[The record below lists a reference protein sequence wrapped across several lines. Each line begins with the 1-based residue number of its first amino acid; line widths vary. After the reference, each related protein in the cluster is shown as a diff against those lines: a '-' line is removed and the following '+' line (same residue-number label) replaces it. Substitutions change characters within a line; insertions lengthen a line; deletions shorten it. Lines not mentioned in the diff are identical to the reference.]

1 MYIVS
6 VKFVFV
12 FCFRRPCHSL
22 SNEPPQKKPKSNFRC
37 TQPFAIKISVNIN
50 VISPELTCYFL
61 FVQGRVPAR
70 KSRFDCMH
78 LAFGG
83 FKIKKL
89 FFNDFSTTRS
99 LLNLKIVLPMHI
111 FAHPDPLHPSV
122 VPMVHSYQ
130 VFPFSPVQSVRLRH
144 S

>member
-6 VKFVFV
+6 VKLVCV
-12 FCFRRPCHSL
+12 FCFRRPWHSL

-37 TQPFAIKISVNIN
+37 TQPFAIKIFVNIN
-50 VISPELTCYFL
+50 VISLELTCYFL

-70 KSRFDCMH
+70 QSRFVCMH

-111 FAHPDPLHPSV
+111 FAHPDPLHPSL
-122 VPMVHSYQ
+122 VPMGHSYQ
-130 VFPFSPVQSVRLRH
+130 VLPFFPFQSVRLRH